1 MSAPVTAFASF
12 KDLKKNVAFEGGFS
26 DGGVECFSLTLTTA
40 GVDIAPRPGTSFGGF
55 SMLNEEGAPWNPNF
69 IAFNFDQSSS
79 VLVQTQ
85 IVTADGTVLDGPT
98 SPAVPAAVP
107 AEGYSGIPL
116 QGLIVSHPNKLRFK
130 LVADGTT
137 PLPTKRVLL
146 KGTVLVYDK
155 PSDLG

>member
-40 GVDIAPRPGTSFGGF
+40 GVDVAPRPGTSFGGF
-55 SMLNEEGAPWNPNF
+55 SMPNAESEVENYCF
-69 IAFNFDQSSS
+69 TAFNFDDSSS
-79 VLVQTQ
+79 VKVKYS
-85 IVTADGTVLDGPT
+85 IVGADGSVFDGPEFT
-98 SPAVPAAVP
+98 VGAG
-107 AEGYSGIPL
+107 GYVGIPL
-116 QGLIVSHPNKLRFK
+116 EGFVVSHPSKLRFK
-130 LVADGTT
+130 LVADGST